1 MHNWLK
7 GIGFPETPQ
16 QFADQTTDK
25 DGLRD
30 PLEVFSDGSLHILN
44 SNFQDVAIVKF
55 NDLFP
60 VALTSLEFDAT
71 ETDINYFTAEATM
84 RYTVYNIFDT
94 DARTR
99 LWILK
104 KFKRCGSVN
113 ATIDPDNLHNESLKI
128 PQLHSKYYTIYN
140 TISLLR
146 EKARDSYNR
155 IRLERYNYYTGKAPA
170 EVYVEDPFPYKV
182 REKDAIQRH
191 MEADEKL
198 STAEMKIKYYDVT
211 T

>member
-1 MHNWLK
+1 MADPFVNQIQNRNFLAPVGFKFTLAKYPKVAFFSNSARIPELSLGTAVQPSYLKDIDIPGEKLTYGDLTIRFLVDENMQNYMAMHNWLK

-16 QFADQTTDK
+16 QFADQTTNI
-25 DGLRD
+25 DGVRD

-99 LWILK
+99 L
-104 KFKRCGSVN
+104 
-113 ATIDPDNLHNESLKI
+113 
-128 PQLHSKYYTIYN
+128 
-140 TISLLR
+140 
-146 EKARDSYNR
+146 
-155 IRLERYNYYTGKAPA
+155 
-170 EVYVEDPFPYKV
+170 
-182 REKDAIQRH
+182 
-191 MEADEKL
+191 
-198 STAEMKIKYYDVT
+198 
-211 T
+211 

>member
-1 MHNWLK
+1 MADPFANQIQNRNFLAPVGFKFTLAKYPKVAFFSNSARIPELTLGTAIQPSYLKDIDVPGEKLTYGDLTIRFLVDENMQNYMAMHNWLK

-30 PLEVFSDGSLHILN
+30 RLEVFSDGSLHILN

-99 LWILK
+99 L
-104 KFKRCGSVN
+104 
-113 ATIDPDNLHNESLKI
+113 
-128 PQLHSKYYTIYN
+128 
-140 TISLLR
+140 
-146 EKARDSYNR
+146 
-155 IRLERYNYYTGKAPA
+155 
-170 EVYVEDPFPYKV
+170 
-182 REKDAIQRH
+182 
-191 MEADEKL
+191 
-198 STAEMKIKYYDVT
+198 
-211 T
+211 